1 VGSRGVSSETG
12 RGAGFLFIY
21 FQWSIYMR
29 DSSDFSLEQNVSQV
43 QDAREFEETPAS
55 GVDLDEVYASERHS
69 VLVIEDEPDTV
80 ALLKHILRS
89 AGFNVM
95 GAMSGSE
102 ALKKCAEVRPDLIML
117 DLMMPDMDGWETYRY
132 LRQISDV
139 PVIVISAVGDKDDI
153 VRALRQGV
161 DDYLTK
167 PFFNAEVIARAQAV
181 LRRYGKSEDVSRL
194 VFPEIDLIIDFQTQK
209 VTLLNQSVQL
219 TNKEFSVL
227 AVLARSAPEV
237 VNYQTIA
244 QQVWGMDTPDVRKRI
259 KYLVYIIRR
268 KFQTLDTEH
277 ELISNVDRLG
287 YKMNTGE
294 SA

>member
-1 VGSRGVSSETG
+1 MADLYDPSEIDT
-12 RGAGFLFIY
+12 
-21 FQWSIYMR
+21 M
-29 DSSDFSLEQNVSQV
+29 SQ
-43 QDAREFEETPAS
+43 S

-80 ALLKHILRS
+80 FLLKHILRS

-95 GAMSGSE
+95 GAINGSE
-102 ALKKCAEVRPDLIML
+102 ALRKVAESKPDLVLL

-132 LRQISDV
+132 LRQMSDV
-139 PVIVISAVGDKDDI
+139 PVIVISAVGNKDDI
-153 VRALRQGV
+153 VKALRMGV
-161 DDYLTK
+161 DDYVTK

-181 LRRYGKSEDVSRL
+181 LRRYGKAEEVSRL
-194 VFPEIDLIIDFQTQK
+194 VFPDVDLVIDFQTQK
-209 VTLLNQSVQL
+209 VTLRDQSVQL
-219 TNKEFSVL
+219 TNKEFAVL
-227 AVLARSAPEV
+227 AVLARNAPEV

-268 KFQTLDTEH
+268 KFQSLDPER

-287 YKMNTGE
+287 YRMNTGE
-294 SA
+294 A

>member
-1 VGSRGVSSETG
+1 MSE
-12 RGAGFLFIY
+12 I
-21 FQWSIYMR
+21 
-29 DSSDFSLEQNVSQV
+29 SDNNFSPTAL
-43 QDAREFEETPAS
+43 PS

-69 VLVIEDEPDTV
+69 VLVVEDDYDTLM
-80 ALLKHILRS
+80 LLKQILRS

-95 GAMSGSE
+95 GAMNGGE
-102 ALKKCAEVRPDLIML
+102 AIKKSAEIKPDLVLL
-117 DLMMPDMDGWETYRY
+117 DLMMPEMDGWETFRY
-132 LRQISDV
+132 LRQMSDV
-139 PVIVISAVGDKDDI
+139 PVIVISAMSNKEEI
-153 VRALRQGV
+153 VKALRLGI

-194 VFPEIDLIIDFQTQK
+194 VFPDVDLVIDFQTQK
-209 VTLLNQSVQL
+209 VTLRDQSVQL
-219 TNKEFSVL
+219 TNKEFAVL
-227 AVLARSAPEV
+227 SVLARSAPEV

-268 KFQTLDTEH
+268 KFQSLDHER

-287 YKMNTGE
+287 YRMNTGE
-294 SA
+294 A

>member
-1 VGSRGVSSETG
+1 MSERT
-12 RGAGFLFIY
+12 
-21 FQWSIYMR
+21 
-29 DSSDFSLEQNVSQV
+29 DFENLSPN
-43 QDAREFEETPAS
+43 AAS

-80 ALLKHILRS
+80 YLLKHLLRS

-102 ALKKCAEVRPDLIML
+102 AIKKCAEVKPDLIFL
-117 DLMMPDMDGWETYRY
+117 DLMMPDMDGWETYHY
-132 LRQISDV
+132 LRQMGDV
-139 PVIVISAVGDKDDI
+139 PVIIVSAIGNKEEI
-153 VRALRQGV
+153 VRALRLGV

-181 LRRYGKSEDVSRL
+181 LRRYGKTEDVSRL
-194 VFPEIDLIIDFQTQK
+194 VFPAVNLVIDFQTQK
-209 VTLLNQSVQL
+209 VTLLDQSVQL
-219 TNKEFSVL
+219 TNKEFAILSVL
-227 AVLARSAPEV
+227 ARNAPEV

-268 KFQTLDTEH
+268 KFQSLEPSR
-277 ELISNVDRLG
+277 EMISNVDRLG
-287 YKMNTGE
+287 YRVNTG
-294 SA
+294 AV

>member
-1 VGSRGVSSETG
+1 MKDLTG
-12 RGAGFLFIY
+12 PTEFTIH
-21 FQWSIYMR
+21 
-29 DSSDFSLEQNVSQV
+29 EQ
-43 QDAREFEETPAS
+43 S

-80 ALLKHILRS
+80 ILLKHILRS

-95 GAMSGSE
+95 GALNGSD
-102 ALKKCAEVRPDLIML
+102 ALKKCAEIRPDLIML

-132 LRQISDV
+132 LRQMTDT
-139 PVIVISAVGDKDDI
+139 PVIVISAVGAKDEI
-153 VRALRQGV
+153 VKTLRMGV

-167 PFFNAEVIARAQAV
+167 PFYNAEVIARAQSV
-181 LRRYGKSEDVSRL
+181 LRRYGKSEEVSRL
-194 VFPEIDLIIDFQTQK
+194 VFPAVDLVIDFQTQK
-209 VTLLNQSVQL
+209 VTLRDQSVQL
-219 TNKEFSVL
+219 TNKEFAVL

-244 QQVWGMDTPDVRKRI
+244 QQVWGIDTPDVRKRI

-268 KFQTLDTEH
+268 KFQLLDPEH

-294 SA
+294 L

>member
-1 VGSRGVSSETG
+1 
-12 RGAGFLFIY
+12 
-21 FQWSIYMR
+21 M
-29 DSSDFSLEQNVSQV
+29 SDVTEDTNLSPN
-43 QDAREFEETPAS
+43 AAS
-55 GVDLDEVYASERHS
+55 GVDLDEVYAKERHS

-80 ALLKHILRS
+80 LLLKHILRS
-89 AGFNVM
+89 AGYNVM

-102 ALKKCAEVRPDLIML
+102 AIKKCAEIKPDLILL

-132 LRQISDV
+132 LRQMGDV
-139 PVIVISAVGDKDDI
+139 PVIVISAVGNKDDI
-153 VRALRQGV
+153 VKALRLGI

-181 LRRYGKSEDVSRL
+181 LRRYGRTEDVSRL
-194 VFPEIDLIIDFQTQK
+194 VFPDVDLVIDFQTQK
-209 VTLLNQSVQL
+209 VTLRDQSIQL
-219 TNKEFSVL
+219 TNKEFAVL
-227 AVLARSAPEV
+227 AVLARNAPEV

-268 KFQTLDTEH
+268 KFQSLDHTR

-287 YKMNTGE
+287 YRVNTGE
-294 SA
+294 S